1 MKSPGPFRKA
11 VARLVKSLWRN
22 SDGTALVEGALV
34 VPIVLSIALG
44 VYEFSWYFYQEHL
57 ISMGL
62 RDAARYVGRSVT
74 PTDAKIQAD
83 AKNLAT
89 MGAIA
94 GGTPRV
100 AGWAGADVTISFTG
114 VTGTYRG
121 GPMVSLVR
129 VSTSFRDPSLGFFGF
144 FGLTAPLISVSHQER
159 VIGST

>member
-1 MKSPGPFRKA
+1 LPNWG
-11 VARLVKSLWRN
+11 
-22 SDGTALVEGALV
+22 
-34 VPIVLSIALG
+34 
-44 VYEFSWYFYQEHL
+44 YEFSWYFYQEHL
-57 ISMGL
+57 VSTGL
-62 RDAARYVGRSVT
+62 RDAARYVARSTT
-74 PTDAKIQAD
+74 PTDAKIQTD

-100 AGWAGADVTISFTG
+100 AGWAAADVTISFTG

-121 GPMVSLVR
+121 GPMVSLVT

-159 VIGST
+159 VIGSA